1 MLELQSVGVAVWGSC
16 SVEELQ
22 CGAVAVWGSYGVGMS
37 RCLGVAVFG
46 SRGVGELQ
54 CGGLRCRGFAVC
66 KGPRGYHTLD
76 HCVLG
81 VSLVFRVYREKLI
94 I

>member
-1 MLELQSVGVAVWGSC
+1 MGESRCGGVAVWGSC
-16 SVEELQ
+16 
-22 CGAVAVWGSYGVGMS
+22 
-37 RCLGVAVFG
+37 
-46 SRGVGELQ
+46 GVGELWCGEVVGELW
-54 CGGLRCRGFAVC
+54 CGGIAVC
-66 KGPRGYHTLD
+66 EGPSGYHTLD